1 MADKE
6 KTREK
11 TTEDQLILLQ
21 ASDPVYIDSTV
32 FDSPAQAT
40 FVPSEYFI
48 GMWI

>member
-11 TTEDQLILLQ
+11 TTEDQPILLQ
-21 ASDPVYIDSTV
+21 ASDPLDSTV

>member
-21 ASDPVYIDSTV
+21 ASAPVDSTV